1 MNIQKKFRF
10 LKKIVFDQDIKIKNI
25 LKSISLTVK
34 YTDGNAFAIIVNKN
48 KECIGVVTDGDIR
61 RALSKSCSIENPIK
75 NVLKNKFIFVYEDET
90 YHNVIRAFDRNIDF
104 IPVLSKKKIP
114 IDLFIKSKFYL
125 SKFNFS
131 EKIVRARAPLRVSF
145 SGGGTDFSQLIDKKN
160 STVISCTL
168 DKYCTSTIIVRKDL
182 KINIISKDLNKKY
195 SCNNLASLKFDGV
208 LDLIKS
214 VIVAMQP
221 NFGFD
226 LETFSET
233 EPGTGLG
240 SSSAL
245 VVSIISAFNY
255 FRNTNSFDNYQIADL
270 AYKIERLD
278 QKIEG
283 GWQDQY
289 ASSFGGFN
297 LINFKKR
304 EIFVEQLKIPKNVKL
319 ELEYNLMLFK
329 LKNSRKSSLIQK
341 KLKKKM
347 KSLAS
352 EKKILRD
359 IKEIT
364 TTIKSCLFK
373 GDVKTFGDM
382 LHSSWLLKK
391 KTNQMVTNSYIDKC
405 YNTALKFGALG
416 GKLLGAGET
425 GYLLVYSAPI
435 FHKTIKEKLKRLGA
449 TYERFRFSDNGIEV
463 WTTNK

>member
-304 EIFVEQLKIPKNVKL
+304 
-319 ELEYNLMLFK
+319 
-329 LKNSRKSSLIQK
+329 
-341 KLKKKM
+341 
-347 KSLAS
+347 
-352 EKKILRD
+352 
-359 IKEIT
+359 
-364 TTIKSCLFK
+364 
-373 GDVKTFGDM
+373 
-382 LHSSWLLKK
+382 
-391 KTNQMVTNSYIDKC
+391 
-405 YNTALKFGALG
+405 
-416 GKLLGAGET
+416 
-425 GYLLVYSAPI
+425 
-435 FHKTIKEKLKRLGA
+435 
-449 TYERFRFSDNGIEV
+449 
-463 WTTNK
+463 